1 MIDEQAYSS
10 ADVQQILT
18 IALGR
23 ESSSPAQLKEM
34 AEELAVD
41 DATLRYAVEAWQV
54 QKLNAQKKQRQ
65 RQAFYRYELFPY
77 LVVNAF
83 LVGLNIAIAGSI
95 TWSIYPVL
103 CWGASLLLEQVTG
116 WAPSYCLSRK
126 QSYKQLRGDEELA

>member
-41 DATLRYAVEAWQV
+41 DATLR
-54 QKLNAQKKQRQ
+54 
-65 RQAFYRYELFPY
+65 
-77 LVVNAF
+77 
-83 LVGLNIAIAGSI
+83 
-95 TWSIYPVL
+95 
-103 CWGASLLLEQVTG
+103 
-116 WAPSYCLSRK
+116 
-126 QSYKQLRGDEELA
+126 

>member
-54 QKLNAQKKQRQ
+54 QKLNAQKKKRQ
-65 RQAFYRYELFPY
+65 RQAF
-77 LVVNAF
+77 
-83 LVGLNIAIAGSI
+83 
-95 TWSIYPVL
+95 
-103 CWGASLLLEQVTG
+103 
-116 WAPSYCLSRK
+116 
-126 QSYKQLRGDEELA
+126 